1 MLLQSTI
8 MHIKLCGG
16 FKAMCREYLTTL
28 RLLQVVLNVL
38 LSPQFMSQSAQSV
51 LIEYIII

>member
-1 MLLQSTI
+1 MFLQSTI

-28 RLLQVVLNVL
+28 RLLQVVLERIAL
-38 LSPQFMSQSAQSV
+38 PQIMSQSAQSV
-51 LIEYIII
+51 LNEYIII